1 VGDDRLSQIDSA
13 LAAEIAGVVD
23 LGPELL
29 RRVSSAARFAERHRM
44 IRTQLEEQRSQSDEQ
59 QHDARIVV
67 LEARASQAG
76 RQNSS
81 VEGVDLVDNSR
92 MAR

>member
-1 VGDDRLSQIDSA
+1 
-13 LAAEIAGVVD
+13 
-23 LGPELL
+23 
-29 RRVSSAARFAERHRM
+29 M

-59 QHDARIVV
+59 QHDARIVIR
-67 LEARASQAG
+67 EARASQAG

-81 VEGVDLVDNSR
+81 VEDVDLVDNSR